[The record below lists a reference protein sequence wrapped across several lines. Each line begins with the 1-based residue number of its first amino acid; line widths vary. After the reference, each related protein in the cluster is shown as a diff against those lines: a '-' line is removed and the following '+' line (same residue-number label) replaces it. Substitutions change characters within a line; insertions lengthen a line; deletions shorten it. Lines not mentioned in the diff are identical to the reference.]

1 MDTNLTTNLISEV
14 TSMDKDLTTALISA
28 GVSVIM
34 TGIYWCGKGVK
45 KLWVKH
51 ITFITYKN
59 YVKEFFELYIHAL
72 KTNTITYDNT
82 TYNIDD
88 LEFTFV
94 IEDGNQSEKISTVKI
109 PTLILAFI
117 CERDLL
123 SDDET
128 TLFVNI
134 LANLLPEK
142 WILGCKKIDKNKKII
157 LFSQL
162 GIFLSKTPTQLAS
175 LDKDH
180 YIYSNSSQDTIEKL
194 QTQFKH
200 NESNKIHK
208 RIKKIIKKNLNL
220 LS

>member
-142 WILGCKKIDKNKKII
+142 WILLCKKIDENNKEI

-162 GIFLSKTPTQLAS
+162 GIYLSNTLLAY
-175 LDKDH
+175 LDRN
-180 YIYSNSSQDTIEKL
+180 YCIYSPSSQDTIEKL